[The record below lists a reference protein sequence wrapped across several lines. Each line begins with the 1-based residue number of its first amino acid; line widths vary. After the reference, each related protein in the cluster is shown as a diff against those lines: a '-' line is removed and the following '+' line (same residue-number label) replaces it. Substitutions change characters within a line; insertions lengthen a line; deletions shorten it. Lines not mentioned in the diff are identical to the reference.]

1 MQEFACE
8 RRARLARRKLN
19 LNGSD
24 GLFPRCNNRVV
35 PPPPPTE
42 KTAGPE
48 SGGKGHGNVADDRW
62 QTVAGAD
69 QSACR
74 RRNAGMSR

>member
-1 MQEFACE
+1 MQGFACE
-8 RRARLARRKLN
+8 RRARLARRRLN

-24 GLFPRCNNRVV
+24 ALFPHCNNRVLQR
-35 PPPPPTE
+35 PMPTE
-42 KTAGPE
+42 KPAGPE
-48 SGGKGHGNVADDRW
+48 SGGKGHDD
-62 QTVAGAD
+62 VAGGRWRTAAGVD

>member
-8 RRARLARRKLN
+8 RRARLARRMLN

-24 GLFPRCNNRVV
+24 ALFPQRNNPVSS
-35 PPPPPTE
+35 PPTPTE
-42 KTAGPE
+42 KPAGPE
-48 SGGKGHGNVADDRW
+48 SGGKGHDDVTDGRW
-62 QTVAGAD
+62 WTAAGVD